1 MTGACEGRVVSGND
15 LGVGC
20 FNGEVWVDARQHRE
34 KQEKMRMW
42 PHPGDS
48 FENLRSILLVPFPKH
63 LKIQCCFG
71 KVRGYV
77 HGGVVNHCLP
87 GGEVSFPS
95 ILNEEGKKHN

>member
-48 FENLRSILLVPFPKH
+48 FENLRSFLSKE
-63 LKIQCCFG
+63 
-71 KVRGYV
+71 
-77 HGGVVNHCLP
+77 HGGERRQWLEKDV
-87 GGEVSFPS
+87 GELMTLWGSAYGCG
-95 ILNEEGKKHN
+95 EGRG